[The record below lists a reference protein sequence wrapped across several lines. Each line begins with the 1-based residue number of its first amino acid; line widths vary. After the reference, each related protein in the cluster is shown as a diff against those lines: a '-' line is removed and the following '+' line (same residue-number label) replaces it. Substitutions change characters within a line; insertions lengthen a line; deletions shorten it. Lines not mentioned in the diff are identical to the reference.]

1 MSTTEKSTWD
11 SKQDMSTQKISADA
25 STTAKKDSRKSLR
38 KLMTLRSN
46 KKKQRSKSM
55 LKT

>member
-1 MSTTEKSTWD
+1 MGLKTRHEHRKSAP
-11 SKQDMSTQKISADA
+11 ADA
-25 STTAKKDSRKSLR
+25 SATAKDSRKSLR
-38 KLMTLRSN
+38 KKLMTLRSN